1 MANRLR
7 ELRKAKNLTQVDL
20 AEKAQV
26 PRSVIARHETG
37 RTILSTKNLARICR
51 VLGCRMEDVIEED
64 KNGKAS

>member
-7 ELRKAKNLTQVDL
+7 ELRKAKNLTQMDL
-20 AEKAQV
+20 AEKAKV

-37 RTILSTKNLARICR
+37 RTILSTKNLVRICR